1 MKVFDCTTFYSENLM
16 LDVRFNVLD
25 KFVDKFVITEALYS
39 HSGDKKKL
47 NFNINNYKDFK
58 KKIIYIPVNNEPE
71 DIIYNSERDNVKT
84 ESNSNARE
92 NAIKRISYQR
102 DKLTLGLEEAD
113 DNDYIFYSDNDEIPK
128 YQNINLEETKSKI
141 IIFKQKLFC
150 YKFNLLCDRTDWF
163 GTKGCKKKDL
173 KSFSWLREIKGKS
186 YPKFRLDTLF
196 SKNKYTNVNIVND
209 GGWHFSQL
217 KSPED
222 IKEKL
227 TNDENH
233 FEHKLSM
240 KQMSTIEDMIK
251 RKVINYDHKAN
262 STAYKYSKEFKL
274 KTLSLEHMP
283 LYIQNNLKKYSEWF
297 DLEV

>member
-16 LDVRFNVLD
+16 LDVRFNILD

-58 KKIIYIPVNNEPE
+58 KKIIYITVENEPE
-71 DIIYNSERDNVKT
+71 NVIYNSGVDKDKI
-84 ESNSNARE
+84 ESNLNARE

-102 DKLTLGLEEAD
+102 DQLNLGLEEAD
-113 DNDYIFYSDNDEIPK
+113 NNDYIFYSDNDEIPK
-128 YQNINLEETKSKI
+128 YQNINLEENTKKI
-141 IIFKQKLFC
+141 IIFKQKLFY

-186 YPKFRLDTLF
+186 YNKFRIDTIF
-196 SKNKYTNVNIVND
+196 SKNKYISVSIIND

-217 KSPED
+217 KSPKD
-222 IKEKL
+222 INEKL
-227 TNDENH
+227 RMDENH

-240 KQMSTIEDMIK
+240 NKMSNIEDMIK

-262 STAYKYSKEFKL
+262 STDYKYSNEFKL
-274 KTLSLEHMP
+274 KTLSLDHMP
-283 LYIQNNLKKYSEWF
+283 LYIKNNLKKYSEWF
-297 DLEV
+297 DLEI